1 MKINDFLNDNFI
13 ILKTMYDNQVT
24 VLNETQIPLSQ
35 IQIADAL
42 GYSKNKVYS
51 VFKKLQQEGYIEAIG
66 KGKYRLSDTSI
77 VIIETMEKLDKKI
90 GRRKIMSVF
99 NEDTRVKYQL
109 RFNF

>member
-24 VLNETQIPLSQ
+24 VLNENQIPLSQ

-77 VIIETMEKLDKKI
+77 VIIETMEKLDKELK
-90 GRRKIMSVF
+90 G
-99 NEDTRVKYQL
+99 DQ
-109 RFNF
+109 

>member
-51 VFKKLQQEGYIEAIG
+51 VLKNFNRKDRLKLLVRANTDYQTH
-66 KGKYRLSDTSI
+66 L
-77 VIIETMEKLDKKI
+77 LLLL
-90 GRRKIMSVF
+90 RRWK
-99 NEDTRVKYQL
+99 N
-109 RFNF
+109 

>member
-1 MKINDFLNDNFI
+1 MKIKDFTNDNFI

-35 IQIADAL
+35 IQIAEAL

-51 VFKKLQQEGYIEAIG
+51 IFKMLQKNGYIEAIG

-77 VIIETMEKLDKKI
+77 VIIETIEKLDKKLE
-90 GRRKIMSVF
+90 GER
-99 NEDTRVKYQL
+99 
-109 RFNF
+109 

>member
-24 VLNETQIPLSQ
+24 VLNERQIPISQ
-35 IQIADAL
+35 VQLAEAL
-42 GYSKNKVYS
+42 GYSKNKVYA

-77 VIIETMEKLDKKI
+77 VIIETMEKLDKKLE
-90 GRRKIMSVF
+90 GER
-99 NEDTRVKYQL
+99 
-109 RFNF
+109 

>member
-1 MKINDFLNDNFI
+1 MKINDFVNDNFI

-51 VFKKLQQEGYIEAIG
+51 VFKKLQQEGYIESIG
-66 KGKYRLSDTSI
+66 NGKYRLSDTSI
-77 VIIETMEKLDKKI
+77 VIIETMEKLDKKLE
-90 GRRKIMSVF
+90 GER
-99 NEDTRVKYQL
+99 
-109 RFNF
+109 

>member
-42 GYSKNKVYS
+42 GCKNKVYS

-77 VIIETMEKLDKKI
+77 VIIETMEKLDKELK
-90 GRRKIMSVF
+90 G
-99 NEDTRVKYQL
+99 DQ
-109 RFNF
+109 

>member
-1 MKINDFLNDNFI
+1 MWLKEKHMKINDLVNDNFI

-24 VLNETQIPLSQ
+24 ILNERQIPLTQ
-35 IQIADAL
+35 VQIAEAL

-77 VIIETMEKLDKKI
+77 VIIETMEKLDKKLE
-90 GRRKIMSVF
+90 GER
-99 NEDTRVKYQL
+99 
-109 RFNF
+109 

>member
-1 MKINDFLNDNFI
+1 MKINDFVNDNFI

-51 VFKKLQQEGYIEAIG
+51 VFKKLQQEGYIEAI
-66 KGKYRLSDTSI
+66 
-77 VIIETMEKLDKKI
+77 VIIETMEKLDKKLE
-90 GRRKIMSVF
+90 GER
-99 NEDTRVKYQL
+99 
-109 RFNF
+109 

>member
-42 GYSKNKVYS
+42 GYS
-51 VFKKLQQEGYIEAIG
+51 
-66 KGKYRLSDTSI
+66 
-77 VIIETMEKLDKKI
+77 
-90 GRRKIMSVF
+90 
-99 NEDTRVKYQL
+99 
-109 RFNF
+109 

>member
-66 KGKYRLSDTSI
+66 KGKYRLSI
-77 VIIETMEKLDKKI
+77 VIIETMEKLDKELK
-90 GRRKIMSVF
+90 G
-99 NEDTRVKYQL
+99 DQ
-109 RFNF
+109 

>member
-1 MKINDFLNDNFI
+1 MLIIKVYKSQKNAIKGDYMKINDFLNDNFI
-13 ILKTMYDNQVT
+13 ILKIMYDNQVT

-51 VFKKLQQEGYIEAIG
+51 VFKKLQQEGYIETIG

-77 VIIETMEKLDKKI
+77 VIIETMEKLDKELK
-90 GRRKIMSVF
+90 G
-99 NEDTRVKYQL
+99 DQ
-109 RFNF
+109 

>member
-51 VFKKLQQEGYIEAIG
+51 VFKKLQQEGYIEAIV
-66 KGKYRLSDTSI
+66 T
-77 VIIETMEKLDKKI
+77 IETMEKLDKKLE
-90 GRRKIMSVF
+90 GER
-99 NEDTRVKYQL
+99 
-109 RFNF
+109 

>member
-51 VFKKLQQEGYIEAIG
+51 VFKKLQQEGYI
-66 KGKYRLSDTSI
+66 
-77 VIIETMEKLDKKI
+77 
-90 GRRKIMSVF
+90 
-99 NEDTRVKYQL
+99 NCNWRVTK
-109 RFNF
+109 R